1 MITGQVIKGVEEL
14 LRERGVHMQNDE
26 RLGDTVARELGISPA
41 QAERLLETLHDGGT
55 VEEAI
60 VAAGV
65 PSLTA
70 PHNELM
76 NDIARKIG
84 TALGRIAR

>member
-14 LRERGVHMQNDE
+14 LRERGVHMQGDE
-26 RLGDTVARELGISPA
+26 RLGDTVARELGITPA

-60 VAAGV
+60 IAAGV
-65 PSLTA
+65 PLLNA
-70 PHNELM
+70 PHSELM

-84 TALGRIAR
+84 TALGRLTR